1 MSDHPLRVAV
11 LGGPGTYSDAAAIAF
26 FGDSI
31 EAIGKSDFDA
41 IFKAVTNGH
50 ADRGIVPIENS
61 LAGSIHRNYDL
72 LLRHDLSIIGESQIH
87 IAHQLLAL
95 PGVGHMEMTGRRM
108 GGFVDAGPEAL
119 SDDATRARLMALSL
133 AFNATLPP
141 K

>member
-1 MSDHPLRVAV
+1 MAYDEGQAQMMRDDLSDREPEEKRMFGGLCFMLHGNMVCGVHKAGGLFRV
-11 LGGPGTYSDAAAIAF
+11 GKPNMDAA
-26 FGDSI
+26 
-31 EAIGKSDFDA
+31 
-41 IFKAVTNGH
+41 
-50 ADRGIVPIENS
+50 
-61 LAGSIHRNYDL
+61 
-72 LLRHDLSIIGESQIH
+72 
-87 IAHQLLAL
+87 LAL